1 VVVLLVVIGARVVV
15 GEPDGGGVAE
25 LSVGVVSELEAEPL
39 SDALDDPLEGSPR
52 ERLEDALVELPVD
65 TTDDVLVRDPI
76 VELLI
81 SPVPVDDEVMGELV
95 SLELDDDD
103 TGKPSVPVLSG
114 V

>member
-1 VVVLLVVIGARVVV
+1 VVV

-39 SDALDDPLEGSPR
+39 SDALDDALEDSPG

-65 TTDDVLVRDPI
+65 TADDVLVRDPI

-81 SPVPVDDEVMGELV
+81 SPVPVDDEVMGEFV